1 MLKMESYKVE
11 GTCVLIDDH
20 GVTVLVLDYRSPCFW
35 VAKLFNLNNMSG
47 SGILKTSML
56 LE

>member
-20 GVTVLVLDYRSPCFW
+20 GVTGFGL
-35 VAKLFNLNNMSG
+35 LNSMFLG
-47 SGILKTSML
+47 SKAI
-56 LE
+56 